1 MTINMRMETY
11 WNIISKYTDPDTGKE
26 TESVVAFSLS
36 ESYANLISLL
46 LNESD
51 DEPNRVHVYRKIE
64 TK

>member
-11 WNIISKYTDPDTGKE
+11 WNIISKYTDPDTGRI

-36 ESYANLISLL
+36 ESYAKLISSL

-51 DEPNRVHVYRKIE
+51 DEPNRTHTYRKIE
-64 TK
+64 TN